1 MNLVHLKVGLEIL
14 LKIQNVN
21 KKESNMKL
29 VKLKIGNRQRNIQKK
44 EEYLKIKRALVI
56 EII

>member
-1 MNLVHLKVGLEIL
+1 
-14 LKIQNVN
+14 
-21 KKESNMKL
+21 MKL